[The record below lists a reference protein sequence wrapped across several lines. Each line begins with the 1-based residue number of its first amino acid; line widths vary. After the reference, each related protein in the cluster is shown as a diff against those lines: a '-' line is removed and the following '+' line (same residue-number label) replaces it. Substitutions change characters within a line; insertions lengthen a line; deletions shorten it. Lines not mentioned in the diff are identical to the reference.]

1 MSVAMI
7 FPGQGSQSVGMLA
20 DLAKAEPVVLETFA
34 EASDCLGY
42 DLWDLCQAGPE
53 ERLGQTDHT
62 QPAMLTAGVA
72 VFRAWNA
79 RGGAAASV
87 MAGHS
92 LGEYTALVC
101 AGYLDFRQAVSLVR
115 SRGEIMQAAVPAGSG
130 ALAAILGLDDETI
143 ASVCESAAPE
153 GVVEPVNFNSPGQVV
168 IGGEAAA
175 VDRAI
180 EVARERGARRA
191 VRLQVSVPS
200 HCSLME
206 GASRHLATLL
216 SGVSLDPSGTP
227 VIHNVDGAPRETDS
241 AVRTALTRQLYLP
254 VRWTQCIAAMKDAGA
269 RVFLEMGPGKVLTG
283 LMRRIDRDLG
293 ALAVYDSESLD
304 KAIGT
309 LKGDG
314 KE

>member
-20 DLAKAEPVVLETFA
+20 DLAEAEPAVRETFD

-53 ERLGQTDHT
+53 ELLGRTDHT

-72 VFRAWNA
+72 VFRAWKA
-79 RGGAAASV
+79 RGGAAAAV

-130 ALAAILGLDDETI
+130 ALAAILGLDDDTI
-143 ASVCESAAPE
+143 ARVCESAAQD

-180 EVARERGARRA
+180 EAARERGARRA

-206 GASRHLATLL
+206 GASEQLATLL
-216 SGVSLDPSGTP
+216 SEVSIDPSGTT
-227 VIHNVDGAPRETDS
+227 VIHNVDGAPRDTDS
-241 AVRTALTRQLYLP
+241 AVREALARQLFLP
-254 VRWTQCIAAMKDAGA
+254 VRWTKCIAAMKEAGA
-269 RVFLEMGPGKVLTG
+269 DVFLEMGPGKVLTG
-283 LMRRIDRDLG
+283 LMRRIDRELG
-293 ALAVYDSESLD
+293 ALAVYDTESLD
-304 KAIGT
+304 EAIAT
-309 LKGDG
+309 LKGDS